1 MEEKKRAGVQT
12 KMDPCFDKMS
22 LYKVASVCKFGTNLN
37 GVCVSN
43 RCRWPGAHVVRYFF
57 TIHSYLLLLLAS
69 PGADGGG
76 AQCAH
81 WAEGASTSFRQNS
94 PPPDGAAPAGG
105 AK

>member
-12 KMDPCFDKMS
+12 KMDPCFYKMS

-57 TIHSYLLLLLAS
+57 TIHSYLLLLLGS
-69 PGADGGG
+69 L
-76 AQCAH
+76 
-81 WAEGASTSFRQNS
+81 
-94 PPPDGAAPAGG
+94 AAGRVRFSG
-105 AK
+105 KKK

>member
-1 MEEKKRAGVQT
+1 MQT
-12 KMDPCFDKMS
+12 KMDPCFYKMS

-69 PGADGGG
+69 PGADGGRCPVRTLG
-76 AQCAH
+76 RRSKYQLSS
-81 WAEGASTSFRQNS
+81 ELASS
-94 PPPDGAAPAGG
+94 
-105 AK
+105 